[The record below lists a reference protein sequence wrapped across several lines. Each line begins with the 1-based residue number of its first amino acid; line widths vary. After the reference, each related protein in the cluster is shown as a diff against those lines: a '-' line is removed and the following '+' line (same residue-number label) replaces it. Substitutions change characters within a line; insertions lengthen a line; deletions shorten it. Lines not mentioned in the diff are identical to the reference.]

1 MKNEGRAGGH
11 YYQYEFD
18 VDLDIVGDVVRDFDS
33 IALPKG
39 VATRIG

>member
-1 MKNEGRAGGH
+1 AGGH

-33 IALPKG
+33 IALPTG
-39 VATRIG
+39 VATRLT